1 VKPGAPA
8 VIWLFAAIFAGI
20 EALLTASDFGL
31 APRGLRQGFYL
42 LFAFY
47 DFWFESW
54 RAGEGAPVTLWWSF
68 LTHAFL
74 HGGFAHMAMNTVVFV
89 ALGAHLCRAVGELAT
104 LLLFAGCAV
113 GGALAFGLIADTGAQ
128 FVPMVGASGALFGFL
143 GAMKRWE
150 WRYVTAY
157 DLPKRRFW
165 RTIIALAGVN
175 VLLTVG
181 FASAGGGVAWEA
193 HLGGFVAG
201 WLAAG
206 ALTPR
211 RGMAIGP
218 I

>member
-1 VKPGAPA
+1 MKQGAPA
-8 VIWLFAAIFAGI
+8 IIWIMAAIFGGV
-20 EALLTASDFGL
+20 EAALTASDIGL
-31 APRGLRQGFYL
+31 APAGLRQTFYAFL
-42 LFAFY
+42 AFY
-47 DFWFESW
+47 DLWFESW
-54 RAGEGAPVTLWWSF
+54 RGGHGAPPSLWWSF
-68 LTHAFL
+68 VTHAFL
-74 HGGFAHMAMNTVVFV
+74 HGGPMHMAMNTAVFV

-104 LLLFAGCAV
+104 LLLFFGCAIA
-113 GGALAFGLIADTGAQ
+113 GALAFGLIADTGMQ
-128 FVPMVGASGALFGFL
+128 FVPMVGASGAIFGFL

-165 RTIIALAGVN
+165 GTVLALAAVN
-175 VLLTVG
+175 VLLGVG
-181 FASAGGGVAWEA
+181 FAGMGGGIAWEA

>member
-1 VKPGAPA
+1 

-20 EALLTASDFGL
+20 EALLTASDLGL
-31 APRGLRQGFYL
+31 APRGLRQGFYA

-47 DFWFESW
+47 DLWFKSW
-54 RAGEGAPVTLWWSF
+54 RAGHGAPVSLWWSF

-74 HGGFAHMAMNTVVFV
+74 HGGLMHMAMNTVVFI
-89 ALGAHLCRAVGELAT
+89 ALGAHLCRAVGERAT
-104 LLLFAGCAV
+104 MLLFAGTAV
-113 GGALAFGLIADTGAQ
+113 AGALTFGLLADTGMQ

-150 WRYVTAY
+150 WRYVSAY

-165 RTIIALAGVN
+165 STILALVAVN

-181 FASAGGGVAWEA
+181 LAGAGGGVAWEA

-206 ALTPR
+206 ALTPK